1 MNINEEQRTAAYN
14 GMVEWLKD
22 EHELGK
28 EPYRITLATEF
39 DLHNLHYYVFKYKK
53 NAFSKWML
61 GVCGGYEENE
71 LTNCGHV
78 FSEMEEYK
86 DKTAVAAA
94 TAIVEKIR
102 KYYMDLARK
111 DCCKVVENENT
122 NTDSKKKGI
131 FAGFVLLDTCE
142 MDVSRFKSSFEKDW
156 EYEFTD
162 FDIKNETL
170 SFTYNKCLVMASMVS
185 VPVPNGEA
193 VKNAETSIMWKEA
206 VDVTKTHVAHII
218 LTVVANDKNMDAKD
232 VAIIFVKAASSLL
245 KLKNAIGFNYC
256 GTVFEPHFY
265 INAAEII
272 KDGDIPL
279 LNLVYFGIYRT
290 RAGINGYT
298 FGLKYFNKKEIEV
311 IGTEKTPNELNEF
324 LYDIAYYV
332 IENDIT
338 LNPGETIGFTAEQK
352 FAITLSKG
360 ISLEENTLKI
370 GM

>member
-1 MNINEEQRTAAYN
+1 
-14 GMVEWLKD
+14 
-22 EHELGK
+22 
-28 EPYRITLATEF
+28 
-39 DLHNLHYYVFKYKK
+39 
-53 NAFSKWML
+53 
-61 GVCGGYEENE
+61 
-71 LTNCGHV
+71 
-78 FSEMEEYK
+78 
-86 DKTAVAAA
+86 
-94 TAIVEKIR
+94 
-102 KYYMDLARK
+102 
-111 DCCKVVENENT
+111 
-122 NTDSKKKGI
+122 
-131 FAGFVLLDTCE
+131 
-142 MDVSRFKSSFEKDW
+142 
-156 EYEFTD
+156 
-162 FDIKNETL
+162 
-170 SFTYNKCLVMASMVS
+170 
-185 VPVPNGEA
+185 
-193 VKNAETSIMWKEA
+193 MWKEA

-298 FGLKYFNKKEIEV
+298 FGLKYFDKKEIEV